1 MIVELCMEWTLILS
15 LRESK
20 KSLKISI
27 SSRKSQ
33 DRQHNAQRTKGQ
45 TAIYKTSQRKLKIE
59 QHELH

>member
-1 MIVELCMEWTLILS
+1 MDTYFIIKGVSEKLEDI
-15 LRESK
+15 K
-20 KSLKISI
+20 GII

-33 DRQHNAQRTKGQ
+33 DRQHNAQWTKEQ